1 MSSADFEKIE
11 QLLGK
16 ALFDHQ
22 RAALDFWESARLV
35 EDRLCLYYK
44 TGSGKTLT
52 SLLCMWARVQ
62 GQETVLVVAPPSTHM
77 SWAAAAAALGMEVW
91 CVSHAK
97 FRQQAFKVLR
107 TTPIIIDEF
116 HMLGGYQAQGWK
128 KLERISRGLQAP
140 LIICSAT
147 PNYNDV
153 ERCYCVQKIVD
164 PDSTRGGYLEFLY
177 QHCET
182 RQSPFSMTPEV
193 VGFRSQQSAAEFLAA
208 MRNVL
213 HVPDDVDYTVQD
225 VPLPRQMSLE
235 FDEYGLSPFGTRLM
249 ASQIEARH
257 TERRFNLVDANDLFR
272 QSVYDELSRLVGDLP
287 PTKVLMFCNSSR
299 IAEALYQCLCS
310 NNVPAGIITGKDSKK
325 VKEKELHRFIHGDVE
340 VLVGTA
346 SIATGTDGIDKVSDL
361 LILVDDT
368 DDESLRRQIIGRILP
383 RGADTDASKK
393 VIYRLSFVSC
403 TWGGGR
409 HSVGPSH

>member
-16 ALFDHQ
+16 GLFDHQ
-22 RAALDFWESARLV
+22 RAALDFWESDRPHR
-35 EDRLCLYYK
+35 DRLCLYYK

-62 GQETVLVVAPPSTHM
+62 DRDPILVVAPPSPHM
-77 SWAAAAAALGMEVW
+77 SWAAAAAVLEMDVQ

-97 FRQQAFKVLR
+97 FRQQTFKVQR

-128 KLERISRGLQAP
+128 KLERIARGLQAP

-164 PDSTRGGYLEFLY
+164 PDSARGGYIEFLY

-235 FDEYGLSPFGTRLM
+235 FDEYGLSPFDLRLM

-257 TERRFNLVDANDLFR
+257 TERRFNLIGTDDQFR
-272 QSVYDELSRLVGDLP
+272 QSVYHTVADLVGNLP

-299 IAEALYQCLCS
+299 IAQALHQCLCS
-310 NNVPAGIITGKDSKK
+310 YGVPAGIITGKDTKK
-325 VKEKELHRFIHGDVE
+325 AKEAELHRFINGDME

-393 VIYRLSFVSC
+393 VIYRLTFV
-403 TWGGGR
+403 
-409 HSVGPSH
+409 

>member
-77 SWAAAAAALGMEVW
+77 SWAAAAAVLGMEVE

-97 FRQQAFKVLR
+97 FRQQAFKVQR

-235 FDEYGLSPFGTRLM
+235 FDEYGLSPFGQRLM

-257 TERRFNLVDANDLFR
+257 TERRFNLVDANDQFR

-383 RGADTDASKK
+383 RGTDTDASKK
-393 VIYRLSFVSC
+393 VIYRLTFI
-403 TWGGGR
+403 
-409 HSVGPSH
+409 

>member
-1 MSSADFEKIE
+1 MSGADFEKIE

-77 SWAAAAAALGMEVW
+77 SWVAAAAVLGMEVE

-97 FRQQAFKVLR
+97 FRQQAFKVQR

-235 FDEYGLSPFGTRLM
+235 FDEYGLSPFGQRLM

-257 TERRFNLVDANDLFR
+257 TERRFNLVDSNDQFR

-299 IAEALYQCLCS
+299 IADALYQCLCS

-393 VIYRLSFVSC
+393 VIYRLTFI
-403 TWGGGR
+403 
-409 HSVGPSH
+409 